1 MRESVIEAFI
11 CWMRVGKDLCAAMHA
26 LLAFREHCELIA
38 ESCGEAAPAA
48 PATIESTVASE
59 SVSLPGALP
68 PPPPDPV
75 EKLYAE
81 LVAKIREYRPKDDLA
96 PLEKAFRFALKY
108 HQGQSRDSGEPY
120 MMHPL
125 MVSHILADMRM
136 DVVAMETGLLHD
148 VVEDTSV
155 TVDQVRKEFGE
166 DVARCVD
173 GVTKLSK
180 LDFYSAEDRQA
191 ESFRKML
198 LAMVEDIRVILVK
211 LADRMHN
218 MRTLGYLSPER
229 RERIARETIEI
240 YAPIAHRLGM
250 GKIRGEL
257 EDLAL
262 QHLEPDAYQEIL
274 RSIESRRH
282 SNEEFLAEIQQE
294 VETELRHEAI
304 PARIDGRL
312 KRPYSVFQKIRRQK
326 ITVDQ
331 VYDLMALRI
340 VTDSVKNCY
349 AALGVI
355 HNKWR
360 PIPGR
365 IKDFIAIPRPNLYQ
379 SLHTSVVG
387 PHGQTFEVQI
397 RTEEMHRIAEEGIA
411 AHWKYKEGRKGPAAD
426 DQRIAWLRHLV
437 EWQRDVQDPGEFM
450 STLKVDLYPEE
461 VYTFTPRGKVLV
473 LPRDATPIDFAYAI
487 HSDVGHTCIGAK
499 VNGRIVPLRSTLR
512 NGDIVEIMTQAGHE
526 PSKDWLA
533 FVKTSRARNK
543 IKHVINASE
552 RLKAIEIGQKYLEK
566 EARRLGVQLGKVSR
580 SALESVASEYGYSKM
595 EDLYAALG
603 YGRFSARQI
612 LSKVAPGEVKE
623 EPEEKP
629 QAELN
634 YAGSPAAPPMPGR
647 PREGDGVVKVRGM
660 DDLLVYRAK
669 CCNPIR
675 GEAIVGY
682 VTRGKGVAV
691 HSRMCPNVQNLMYDV
706 ERKIEV
712 EWARAAEDPFPVRI
726 VLHTD
731 DRPGMLM
738 QLTSVLADEN
748 ANIRSL
754 EAKTEIDH
762 DGGIVEMTVD
772 VRDKK
777 QLEKLV
783 AAMRRISGVRDVER
797 QFN

>member
-1 MRESVIEAFI
+1 
-11 CWMRVGKDLCAAMHA
+11 
-26 LLAFREHCELIA
+26 
-38 ESCGEAAPAA
+38 
-48 PATIESTVASE
+48 
-59 SVSLPGALP
+59 
-68 PPPPDPV
+68 
-75 EKLYAE
+75 
-81 LVAKIREYRPKDDLA
+81 
-96 PLEKAFRFALKY
+96 
-108 HQGQSRDSGEPY
+108 
-120 MMHPL
+120 
-125 MVSHILADMRM
+125 
-136 DVVAMETGLLHD
+136 
-148 VVEDTSV
+148 
-155 TVDQVRKEFGE
+155 
-166 DVARCVD
+166 VD
-173 GVTKLSK
+173 GVTKLTK

-218 MRTLGYLSPER
+218 MRTLGYLSPDR

-262 QHLEPDAYQEIL
+262 QHLEPDSYQEIL

-282 SNEEFLAEIQQE
+282 SNEEFLAEIRKE
-294 VETELRHEAI
+294 VEAELRIEAI

-312 KRPYSVFQKIRRQK
+312 KRPYSVFQKLRRQK

-340 VTDSVKNCY
+340 ITDSVKNCY

-397 RTEEMHRIAEEGIA
+397 RTEEMHLIAEEGIA

-487 HSDVGHTCIGAK
+487 HSDVGHTCMGAK

-566 EARRLGVQLGKVSR
+566 ESRRLGVPINKVAR
-580 SALESVASEYGYSKM
+580 VELENVASEYGYSKM

-623 EPEEKP
+623 EPDEKP
-629 QAELN
+629 QTELP
-634 YAGSPAAPPMPGR
+634 YAGAPSAPPMPGR
-647 PREGDGVVKVRGM
+647 PRDGDGVIKVRGM

-712 EWARAAEDPFPVRI
+712 EWARAAEDAFPVRI
-726 VLHTD
+726 VVHTD

-754 EAKTEIDH
+754 EAKTDVDH

>member
-1 MRESVIEAFI
+1 
-11 CWMRVGKDLCAAMHA
+11 
-26 LLAFREHCELIA
+26 
-38 ESCGEAAPAA
+38 
-48 PATIESTVASE
+48 VASE
-59 SVSLPGALP
+59 VPTPAVSAPPIPLP
-68 PPPPDPV
+68 PGPV
-75 EKLYAE
+75 DQLYGE
-81 LVAKIREYRPKDDLA
+81 LEAKIREYKPKEDLSA
-96 PLEKAFRFALKY
+96 LQRAYRFASNY
-108 HQGQSRDSGEPY
+108 HAGQLRDSGEPY
-120 MMHPL
+120 LAHPI
-125 MVSHILADMRM
+125 MVGHILADMRM
-136 DVVAMETGLLHD
+136 DLVAIVTGLLHD
-148 VVEDTSV
+148 VVEDTRV
-155 TVDQVRKEFGE
+155 TVEQVRKEFGE
-166 DVARCVD
+166 EVARCVD
-173 GVTKLSK
+173 GLTKLSK
-180 LDFYSAEDRQA
+180 LDIFSAEDRQA

-198 LAMVEDIRVILVK
+198 LAMVEDIRVIMVK
-211 LADRMHN
+211 LADRIHN
-218 MRTLGYLSPER
+218 MRTLGYLSQER

-257 EDLAL
+257 EDLAF
-262 QHLEPDAYQEIL
+262 QHLEPDAYTEIL
-274 RSIESRRH
+274 GAIESKRH
-282 SNEEFLAEIQQE
+282 SNEEFLNEIRQT
-294 VETELRHEAI
+294 VESELRREGI
-304 PARIDGRL
+304 PARIDGRV
-312 KRPYSVFQKIRRQK
+312 KRPFSVFQKLRRQK

-437 EWQRDVQDPGEFM
+437 EWQRDVQDPAEFM

-461 VYTFTPRGKVLV
+461 VYTFTPRGKVIV

-487 HSDVGHTCIGAK
+487 HSDVGHTCVGAK
-499 VNGRIVPLRSTLR
+499 VNGRIVPLRSSLR
-512 NGDIVEIMTQAGHE
+512 NGDIVEIMTQSGHD

-552 RLKAIEIGQKYLEK
+552 RLKAIDIGQKYLDK
-566 EARRLGVQLGKVSR
+566 EARRLGVQMSTITKNDLEAVS
-580 SALESVASEYGYSKM
+580 SDYGYSKM

-603 YGRFSARQI
+603 YGRFSARQV
-612 LSKVAPGEVKE
+612 LSKLAPGSVKE
-623 EPEEKP
+623 EAPDGK
-629 QAELN
+629 
-634 YAGSPAAPPMPGR
+634 PAADSSSGAAVVPGMPGR
-647 PREGDGVVKVRGM
+647 PHDGDGVIKVRGI

-675 GEAIVGY
+675 GENIVGY

-691 HSRMCPNVQNLMYDV
+691 HSKACPNVQNLMYDV

-712 EWARAAEDPFPVRI
+712 EWARAAEDAFPVRI
-726 VLHTD
+726 IIHTD
-731 DRPGMLM
+731 DRPGMLN
-738 QLTSVLADEN
+738 QLTSVLSNEN
-748 ANIRSL
+748 TNIRSL
-754 EAKTEIDH
+754 EAKTETDH
-762 DGGIVEMTVD
+762 DGGVVEMTVD

-783 AAMRRISGVRDVER
+783 SAMRRISGVRDVER
-797 QFN
+797 LFN